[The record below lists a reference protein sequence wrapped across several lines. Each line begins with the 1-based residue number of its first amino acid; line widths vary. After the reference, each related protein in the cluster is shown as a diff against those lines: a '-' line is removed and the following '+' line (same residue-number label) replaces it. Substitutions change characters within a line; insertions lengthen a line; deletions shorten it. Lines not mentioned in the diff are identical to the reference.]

1 MDAPMK
7 PVRYRVNV
15 TTTSKGLPAIDVTVD
30 GQDSGR
36 SAQALISEHR
46 VIMQAL
52 VRAYPPTVALEPG
65 TVIPPME
72 IETTEPMT
80 TLQSPSKE
88 PQVHSEFPH
97 TPDLCWCY
105 DDGAHDG
112 DEQPKGPVC
121 SECNYC
127 ICDACDALG
136 SPSHA
141 RDCSLYPHLI
151 PEAE

>member
-1 MDAPMK
+1 MDAPIK

-36 SAQALISEHR
+36 SAQALVDEHR

-80 TLQSPSKE
+80 TLSILPPSKE
-88 PQVHSEFPH
+88 PQVHSEIAH

-105 DDGAHDG
+105 G

-121 SECNYC
+121 SECHYC
-127 ICDACDALG
+127 LCDACDALG
-136 SPSHA
+136 NPQHA
-141 RDCSLYPHLI
+141 RNCSLYPHSI

>member
-1 MDAPMK
+1 MDAPIK

-80 TLQSPSKE
+80 TLQPPSEK

-105 DDGAHDG
+105 G
-112 DEQPKGPVC
+112 DEQPAKGPIC
-121 SECNYC
+121 DECHYC

-141 RDCSLYPHLI
+141 RDCSLYPHSI
-151 PEAE
+151 PEKEEN